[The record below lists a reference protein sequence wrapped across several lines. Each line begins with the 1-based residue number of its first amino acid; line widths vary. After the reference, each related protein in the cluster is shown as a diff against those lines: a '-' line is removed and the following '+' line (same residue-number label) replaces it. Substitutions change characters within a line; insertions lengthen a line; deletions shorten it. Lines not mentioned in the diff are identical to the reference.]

1 MSSDVSRQAALPS
14 FVVLPLIM
22 EEWLSASHFPTVI
35 CDAQQRVL
43 WHSASLPT
51 YVEGLTCIRMEWDH
65 LGLSDK
71 RAQAA
76 LSQFF
81 QSADAPTAV
90 IALEAEHH
98 GKSHVLQCRRL
109 RGATDVTAFGLRII
123 CDDGYRE
130 SAVLHFDEYYGLTR
144 QETLICRALLRGKT
158 VQEIVEAVNKSSD
171 TIRFHIRNIYQ
182 KVDVCSREALLAKLR
197 LFLFD

>member
-1 MSSDVSRQAALPS
+1 
-14 FVVLPLIM
+14 M
-22 EEWLSASHFPTVI
+22 EEWLSASQFPTVI

-43 WHSASLPT
+43 WHSANLPA
-51 YVEGLTCIRMEWDH
+51 YLEDLTSIRLERYH
-65 LGLSDK
+65 LSVSDK
-71 RAQAA
+71 RTQAA

-81 QSADAPTAV
+81 QSPDASTAV

-98 GKSHVLQCRRL
+98 GKRHVLQCRRL
-109 RGATDVTAFGLRII
+109 RVTTDVTAFGLRMI

-144 QETLICRALLRGKT
+144 QETLICRQLLRGKT
-158 VQEIVEAVNKSSD
+158 VQEIVEAANKSSD

-182 KVDVCSREALLAKLR
+182 KVEVSSREALLAKLR
-197 LFLFD
+197 LFLFE